1 MRAALTGMGTYPSDG
16 YRLVSLEADASP
28 ALYDG
33 VTALIAEQ
41 AAEEGRSSAPVAA
54 PRLRELTKGGSGALL
69 HALLGPEERV
79 SGYQLS
85 NDCRTLGGHYAY
97 INETYITRER
107 RGLGLGFVL
116 LKLYLEWARSR
127 GFTHV
132 YSHTGSPEMKRVA
145 ERLGAKVQSVDWV
158 DFPLDARGRP

>member
-1 MRAALTGMGTYPSDG
+1 MIRRMGTYPSDG
-16 YRLVSLEADASP
+16 YRLVQLDADASP

-33 VTALIAEQ
+33 AAALIAEQ
-41 AAEEGRSSAPVAA
+41 AAEEGHSPAPDAA
-54 PRLRELTKGGSGALL
+54 RRLRELTKGRSGVLL

-79 SGYQLS
+79 DGYQLS

-116 LKLYLEWARSR
+116 LERYLEWARSR

-145 ERLGAKVQSVDWV
+145 ERLGAKIQSVDWV
-158 DFPLDARGRP
+158 DFTLLP